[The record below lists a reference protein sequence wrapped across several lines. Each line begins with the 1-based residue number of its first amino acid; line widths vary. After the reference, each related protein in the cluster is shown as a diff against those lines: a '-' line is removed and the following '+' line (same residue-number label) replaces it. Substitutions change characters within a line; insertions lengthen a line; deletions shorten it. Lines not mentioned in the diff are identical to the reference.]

1 MIALPLLRGPGIW
14 IALTWVFIT
23 AVFAISLY
31 VLIIS
36 PPNKWDKAVAIK
48 VCGGLPIVQRE
59 DGTVW
64 LRQGWRAYRVDIDKL
79 ECAP

>member
-1 MIALPLLRGPGIW
+1 MRWPIFRTPLLWQTLAWFVSMVALGVALGVLIAL
-14 IALTWVFIT
+14 
-23 AVFAISLY
+23 
-31 VLIIS
+31 
-36 PPNKWDKAVAIK
+36 PNKWDKAVAIK